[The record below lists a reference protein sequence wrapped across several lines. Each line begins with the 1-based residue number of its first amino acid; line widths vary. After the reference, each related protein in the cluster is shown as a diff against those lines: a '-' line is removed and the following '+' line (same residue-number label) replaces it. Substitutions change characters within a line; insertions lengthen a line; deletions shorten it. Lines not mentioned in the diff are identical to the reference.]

1 MLKKLKI
8 SVKKSEEF
16 IVEEDKKDELFV
28 FEIEFLLMED

>member
-1 MLKKLKI
+1 MFKKLKI

-16 IVEEDKKDELFV
+16 IVEEDKKDELVV